1 MFKIYENEIQKT
13 QFKYQKIFSY
23 GKIKK
28 KKKKETAMVG
38 DGN

>member
-28 KKKKETAMVG
+28 KKKETAMVG

>member
-13 QFKYQKIFSY
+13 QFKYQTVFSY
-23 GKIKK
+23 GKIL
-28 KKKKETAMVG
+28 KKEKETVMVG

>member
-13 QFKYQKIFSY
+13 QFKYEKIFSY
-23 GKIKK
+23 GKI